1 MKKKILS
8 LAFAALLT
16 IGLATTTA
24 NAEVHCFSFL
34 IVCGDKSMLGGYICG
49 HFQTAQEMVDLVW
62 GMGELF
68 C

>member
-16 IGLATTTA
+16 LGLATPTT

-34 IVCGDKSMLGGYICG
+34 IVCGDYSMLGGYIFG
-49 HFQTAQEMVDLVW
+49 T
-62 GMGELF
+62 LF
-68 C
+68 KHP